1 MTTGRPKK
9 SQRDAD
15 TQGALIA
22 LLGALIVV
30 LLLAANVQLAAVGGR
45 DDESSSTEAVAL
57 PPPVQGTSND
67 VLADELRGLS
77 DDLTAPLNL
86 LRDELNPLTG
96 LPAGQL
102 AVADSFEGVAG
113 SVRKLGVVRE
123 DLAALSAGIEDVVSN
138 TEALTGVG
146 DDISATSRMTNGMA
160 RAIRKLDKSVTGA
173 GKSANESIVRMNEG
187 IEAMRQSLASTSS
200 ETQSMGASLAELNTN
215 MKQFLKLFC
224 ILLTSEPECSSTEA
238 TGSQSSI
245 GSMQGGGGNGE

>member
-1 MTTGRPKK
+1 MTTGRPK
-9 SQRDAD
+9 RNAD

-30 LLLAANVQLAAVGGR
+30 LLLVANVQLATVGGR
-45 DDESSSTEAVAL
+45 DDESASTKAVAL

-67 VLADELRGLS
+67 ALADELRGLS
-77 DDLTAPLNL
+77 EDLTAPLNL
-86 LRDELNPLTG
+86 LRDELHPLTG

-123 DLAALSAGIEDVVSN
+123 DLAALSAGIEDVVGN

-146 DDISATSRMTNGMA
+146 HDISATSRMTNGMA
-160 RAIRKLDKSVTGA
+160 RAIRKLDKSVTGT
-173 GKSANESIVRMNEG
+173 GRSANESIVRMNEG

-200 ETQSMGASLAELNTN
+200 ETQNMGASLAELNTN
-215 MKQFLKLFC
+215 MRQFLKLFC

-238 TGSQSSI
+238 AGSQAQSSTGSI
-245 GSMQGGGGNGE
+245 KAGGG